1 MWVRCDC
8 NLVFN
13 WPIGFWNGLDIV
25 QYKFKKNKLV
35 TVIDLR
41 CTKHS
46 LQRSGHSISQTTHRA
61 FIFRTNT
68 GLKLSISYPNMM
80 PYHVID

>member
-13 WPIGFWNGLDIV
+13 WSIGFRNGLDIV

-35 TVIDLR
+35 MVIDLR

-46 LQRSGHSISQTTHRA
+46 LQRSGHSIFQTHRA
-61 FIFRTNT
+61 FICRTKT
-68 GLKLSISYPNMM
+68 VLKLSISYPNMM
-80 PYHVID
+80 PYHMID

>member
-13 WPIGFWNGLDIV
+13 WSIGFWNGLDIV
-25 QYKFKKNKLV
+25 QYKLKKNKLG

-41 CTKHS
+41 CSKHS
-46 LQRSGHSISQTTHRA
+46 LQRFGHSIPQTTHRA
-61 FIFRTNT
+61 FICRTMT
-68 GLKLSISYPNMM
+68 VLKLSISYPNMM
-80 PYHVID
+80 PYHIID